1 MRRPASVDTATE
13 KLIQESLQRLM
24 ANRTSF
30 VIAHRLNT
38 IRNADQILVIHHG
51 EIIERG
57 NHQELLD
64 LEGMYAKLSM
74 IRNAELAEE
83 FL

>member
-1 MRRPASVDTATE
+1 
-13 KLIQESLQRLM
+13 M

-38 IRNADQILVIHHG
+38 IRNADQILVMHHG

-57 NHQELLD
+57 THPELLD
-64 LEGMYAKLSM
+64 LKGMYAKLSL
-74 IRNAELAEE
+74 IQNVEIAEGKKYLASIIA
-83 FL
+83 L